1 MTHEPIRVIHFS
13 LHITWQGTQA
23 ELDAMLA
30 EGWPMGS
37 ASEIIAACNRDAAEA
52 EAYAAKLEAKLTEEL
67 RYWQADSAAAWDKCE
82 EYRLKLAKV
91 KTSFRRNMMQAY
103 PNYTHE
109 RFDKNFD
116 EMLKGDKT

>member
-13 LHITWQGTQA
+13 PHITWQGTQA

-37 ASEIIAACNRDAAEA
+37 ASEIIAACKRDAAEA
-52 EAYAAKLEAKLTEEL
+52 EAYAAELEAN
-67 RYWQADSAAAWDKCE
+67 
-82 EYRLKLAKV
+82 LAKV

-109 RFDKNFD
+109 RFDKDFD
-116 EMLKGDKT
+116 EMLKGETDE

>member
-91 KTSFRRNMMQAY
+91 IPLLGRIKSHKVFSMEELADLIA
-103 PNYTHE
+103 E
-109 RFDKNFD
+109 
-116 EMLKGDKT
+116 LKGQDDA